1 MECKMRIREARARDV
16 VGIARLIGET
26 YTESELRDI
35 VMKKDPVV
43 YVGTDFG
50 ANILGC
56 AIGADKIYIAPTCI
70 EPDAKESLAKM
81 YE

>member
-1 MECKMRIREARARDV
+1 MRIREARARDV

-26 YTESELRDI
+26 ETYTESELMDI